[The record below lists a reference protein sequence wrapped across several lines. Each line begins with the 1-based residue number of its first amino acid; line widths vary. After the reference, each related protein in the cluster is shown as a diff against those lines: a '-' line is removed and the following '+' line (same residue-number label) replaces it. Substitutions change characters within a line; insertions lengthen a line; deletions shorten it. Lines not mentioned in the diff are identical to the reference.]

1 MPTRVAGIDVHKK
14 VLMVVI
20 RDSGEAQATEKRRK
34 FLTTR
39 SGLRELAGWL
49 GQEQVGA
56 VVMEST
62 AQYWWPVWLEL
73 ESQCSIQ
80 LAQARS
86 NAAPHGR
93 KTDFGD
99 ARRLARRFFSQ
110 DLRYSFVPAPQ
121 QRAWRRLTRTWKS
134 LGEQIVEIRNEIEA
148 MLEEGQ
154 VKLSSYLSDLIGK
167 TGRRMLRALAEGTA
181 DAVVIAEMKDRRVR
195 ASVEELTDA
204 LDGRLGGAHRL
215 VLRQHLDRIEWIE
228 RQRMELEQELSRET
242 AAHREVIERL
252 CAVPG
257 MNLMAAYHVLAEI
270 GPEAAAFASARQ
282 LASWAGVCPGR
293 QESAEVSRSNRC
305 AKGNRFVRSLLAQIA
320 HAASRTKGSYW
331 EDLFA
336 RLSKRIGMQKALW
349 AVAHRMLRLI
359 WKILHAKVAY
369 QEHGPRAWDRARLA
383 RRMQHLKRQFAALG
397 YDLAFTRVTSS

>member
-1 MPTRVAGIDVHKK
+1 MPSRVAGIDVHKK

-20 RDSGEAQATEKRRK
+20 RESGEESAPEKRRK
-34 FLTTR
+34 FITTR
-39 SGLRELAGWL
+39 SGLAELAGWL
-49 GQEQVGA
+49 GQEQVDS

-73 ESQCSIQ
+73 EPQCRMY

-99 ARRLARRFFSQ
+99 ARRLSRRFFSQ
-110 DLRYSFVPAPQ
+110 DLRYSFVPAPE
-121 QRAWRRLTRTWKS
+121 QRGWRRLTRTWKS

-167 TGRRMLRALAEGTA
+167 TGRRMLRALANGTT
-181 DAVVIAEMKDRRVR
+181 DPMVIAELKDRRIR
-195 ASVEELTDA
+195 ASTEELMDA
-204 LDGRLGGAHRL
+204 LNGKLGEAHRL
-215 VLRQHLDRIEWIE
+215 ILRQHLDRIEVIE
-228 RQRMELEQELSRET
+228 RQRLELEQHLMAET
-242 AAHREVIERL
+242 AAQVEIIQRL

-257 MNLMAAYHVLAEI
+257 INVMAAYHILAEI
-270 GPEAAAFASARQ
+270 GPEANAFPSARQ

-293 QESAEVSRSNRC
+293 NESAEVSRSDRC

-320 HAASRTKGSYW
+320 HAATRTKGSYW
-331 EDLFA
+331 EDLLA
-336 RLSKRIGMQKALW
+336 RLSKRLGLQKALW

-359 WKILHAKVAY
+359 WKLLHDKVDY
-369 QEHGPRAWDRARLA
+369 LERGPRAWDQARIQ
-383 RRMQHLKRQFAALG
+383 RRMRNLKRQFAALG
-397 YDLAFTRVTSS
+397 YQVTFQQAVPE

>member
-1 MPTRVAGIDVHKK
+1 MQARVAGIDVHKK
-14 VLMVVI
+14 VLMVVV
-20 RDSGEAQATEKRRK
+20 RDNGEELASEKRAR

-39 SGLRELAGWL
+39 SGLEELAEWL
-49 GQEQVGA
+49 SHQQVES

-62 AQYWWPVWLEL
+62 AQYWWPVWIEL
-73 ESQCSIQ
+73 EARFRMH

-110 DLRYSFVPAPQ
+110 DLRYSFVPAAEQ
-121 QRAWRRLTRTWKS
+121 CGWRRLTRTWKS

-154 VKLSSYLSDLIGK
+154 VKLSGYLSDLIGK
-167 TGRRMLRALAEGTA
+167 TGRRMLRALAEGSA
-181 DAVVIAEMKDRRVR
+181 DARAIAEMKDRRVR
-195 ASVEELTDA
+195 ASVEELCDA
-204 LDGRLGGAHRL
+204 LNGNLAPAHRL
-215 VLRQHLDRIEWIE
+215 ILRQHLDRIEWIE
-228 RQRMELEQELSRET
+228 QQRAELEQQLVLET
-242 AAHREVIERL
+242 AAHREVVERL

-257 MNLMAAYHVLAEI
+257 VNAMAAYHVLAEI
-270 GPEAAAFASARQ
+270 GPQAAAFASARQ

-305 AKGNRFVRSLLAQIA
+305 PKGNRFVRSLLAQIA
-320 HAASRTKGSYW
+320 HAASRTKGSHW
-331 EDLFA
+331 EDLFS
-336 RLSKRIGMQKALW
+336 RLSKRIGVQKALW
-349 AVAHRMLRLI
+349 AVAHRLLRLI
-359 WKILHAKVAY
+359 WKILYLKVTY
-369 QEHGPRAWDRARLA
+369 HERGPRAWDPVRLA

-397 YDLAFTRVTSS
+397 YDLNFTKAAP